1 MSKNSQLDRNAD
13 RVERAW
19 DLIWRPGEALEA
31 WALRMLHVIRHQ
43 VPLLS
48 AAFYAA
54 MEEKLLTP
62 IAVLGRPREKLL
74 PLAWGEG
81 PAGEAAQRQ
90 IPIYLRLDTQNSHPL
105 AIGALPEYALW
116 TLPCLYQHQ
125 TWGVL
130 ELLLYDEPTPAQQE
144 ALHDILPLLSAL
156 LSSAIQQHRINQL
169 LINLQNQN
177 ALLEAKIREASEA
190 RSELET
196 LNATLE
202 RRVEERTAELQKALQ
217 NLRATQEQ
225 LIFSEK
231 MAALGQLIAG
241 IAHEINSPLGAI
253 KGSAETLIET
263 LPNLLRL
270 LSSLQAQD
278 PQTISNLWSWIQNTL
293 LAKERPTL
301 TSREERALRKRFA
314 ASLEKAGLP
323 DPEIAAR
330 RLVEAGL
337 HQENDLD
344 PILSLLHIPETIDLI
359 YLLGQLRLQLENIL
373 LASQRTRKVVFAL
386 KSYVHTSGDRSTPVL
401 TDLPESIDTI
411 LTLYQNQLKQGVE
424 VETYYDPA
432 LPKLYLFADEI
443 GQVWTNIIQNAI
455 QAMNGQGRLRIEAQ
469 LNGDFIRVSFTDNG
483 PGIPPEILP
492 RIFEPFFTTKSR
504 GEGTGLGLDICRRI
518 VEKHHGRLE
527 VSSQP
532 GQTTFHVL
540 LPRLLAQNNWYHAQ
554 PAHSSA

>member
-1 MSKNSQLDRNAD
+1 MGPHLAAR
-13 RVERAW
+13 
-19 DLIWRPGEALEA
+19 EALEA

-217 NLRATQEQ
+217 NLRSTQEQ

-270 LSSLQAQD
+270 LSSLQARD

-293 LAKERPTL
+293 LAKERPIL

-314 ASLEKAGLP
+314 ANLEKVGLP
-323 DPEIAAR
+323 DAESAAR

-483 PGIPPEILP
+483 PGIPPEVLP

-540 LPRLLAQNNWYHAQ
+540 LPRLLAQSNWFHAQ

>member
-1 MSKNSQLDRNAD
+1 
-13 RVERAW
+13 
-19 DLIWRPGEALEA
+19 
-31 WALRMLHVIRHQ
+31 MLHVIRHQ

-217 NLRATQEQ
+217 NLRSTQEQ

-270 LSSLQAQD
+270 LSSLQARD

-314 ASLEKAGLP
+314 ASLEEAGLP
-323 DPEIAAR
+323 DAESAAR

-518 VEKHHGRLE
+518 VEKHHGRME

-540 LPRLLAQNNWYHAQ
+540 LPRLLDQSNWFHAQ
-554 PAHSSA
+554 PAHSST

>member
-217 NLRATQEQ
+217 NLRSTQEQ

-270 LSSLQAQD
+270 LSSLQARD

-293 LAKERPTL
+293 LAKERPIL

-314 ASLEKAGLP
+314 ARLEEAGLP
-323 DPEIAAR
+323 DAESAAR

-337 HQENDLD
+337 HQENDID

-518 VEKHHGRLE
+518 VEKHHGRIE

>member
-1 MSKNSQLDRNAD
+1 MSKNSQLDRNSD

-81 PAGEAAQRQ
+81 PTGEAAQRQ

-217 NLRATQEQ
+217 NLRSTQEQ

-270 LSSLQAQD
+270 LSSLQARD
-278 PQTISNLWSWIQNTL
+278 PQTISNIWSWIQNTL
-293 LAKERPTL
+293 LAKERPIL

-314 ASLEKAGLP
+314 ARLEEAGLP
-323 DPEIAAR
+323 DAESAAR

-401 TDLPESIDTI
+401 TDIPESIDTI

-483 PGIPPEILP
+483 PGIPPEILS

-518 VEKHHGRLE
+518 VEKHHGRIE

>member
-1 MSKNSQLDRNAD
+1 MSKNSQLDRNGD

-62 IAVLGRPREKLL
+62 IAVLGRPREKSL

-90 IPIYLRLDTQNSHPL
+90 IPIYLRLDAQNSHPL

-217 NLRATQEQ
+217 NLRSTQEQ

-270 LSSLQAQD
+270 LSSLQARD

-314 ASLEKAGLP
+314 ASLEEAGLP
-323 DPEIAAR
+323 DAESAAR

-401 TDLPESIDTI
+401 TDLSESIDTI

-540 LPRLLAQNNWYHAQ
+540 LPRLLAQSNWFHAQ
-554 PAHSSA
+554 PAHSST

>member
-1 MSKNSQLDRNAD
+1 MSKNSQLDRDGD
-13 RVERAW
+13 RAERAW

-217 NLRATQEQ
+217 NLRSTQEQ

-314 ASLEKAGLP
+314 ASLEEAGLP
-323 DPEIAAR
+323 DPESAAR

-469 LNGDFIRVSFTDNG
+469 LNGDFIQVSFTDNG

-518 VEKHHGRLE
+518 VEKHHGRME

-540 LPRLLAQNNWYHAQ
+540 LPRLLDQSNWFHAQ
-554 PAHSSA
+554 PAHSST

>member
-1 MSKNSQLDRNAD
+1 MSKNSQLDRDED

-217 NLRATQEQ
+217 NLRSTQEQ

-270 LSSLQAQD
+270 LSSLQARD

-314 ASLEKAGLP
+314 ASLEEAGLP
-323 DPEIAAR
+323 DAESAAR

-540 LPRLLAQNNWYHAQ
+540 LPRLLAQSNWFHAQ
-554 PAHSSA
+554 PAHSST

>member
-1 MSKNSQLDRNAD
+1 MSKNSQLDRDGD

-43 VPLLS
+43 APLLS

-144 ALHDILPLLSAL
+144 ALRDILPLLSAL

-217 NLRATQEQ
+217 NLRSTQEQ

-293 LAKERPTL
+293 LVKERPIL

-323 DPEIAAR
+323 DTESAAR

-386 KSYVHTSGDRSTPVL
+386 KSYIHTSGDRSTPVL

-469 LNGDFIRVSFTDNG
+469 LNGDFIQVSFTDNG

-518 VEKHHGRLE
+518 VEKHHGRME

>member
-1 MSKNSQLDRNAD
+1 MSKNSQLDRNGD

-217 NLRATQEQ
+217 NLRSTQEQ

-270 LSSLQAQD
+270 LSSLQARD

-314 ASLEKAGLP
+314 ASLEEAGLP
-323 DPEIAAR
+323 DAESAAR

>member
-1 MSKNSQLDRNAD
+1 MSKNSQLDRDGD

-217 NLRATQEQ
+217 NLRSTQEQ

-314 ASLEKAGLP
+314 ASLEEAGLP
-323 DPEIAAR
+323 DPESAAR

-386 KSYVHTSGDRSTPVL
+386 KSYIHTSGDRSTPVL

-483 PGIPPEILP
+483 PGIPPEILQ

-540 LPRLLAQNNWYHAQ
+540 LPRLLDQNNWYDAQ
-554 PAHSSA
+554 PPHSST

>member
-144 ALHDILPLLSAL
+144 ALRDILPLLSAL

-217 NLRATQEQ
+217 NLRSTQEQ

-314 ASLEKAGLP
+314 ASLEEAGLP
-323 DPEIAAR
+323 DPESAAR

-540 LPRLLAQNNWYHAQ
+540 LPRLLAQSNWFHAQ

>member
-217 NLRATQEQ
+217 NLRSTQEQ

-293 LAKERPTL
+293 LVKERPIL

-314 ASLEKAGLP
+314 ASLEEAGLP
-323 DPEIAAR
+323 DPESAAR

-337 HQENDLD
+337 HQKNDLD

-483 PGIPPEILP
+483 PGIPPEILQ

-518 VEKHHGRLE
+518 VEKHHGRME

-540 LPRLLAQNNWYHAQ
+540 LPRLLDQSNWFHAQ
-554 PAHSSA
+554 PAHSST

>member
-1 MSKNSQLDRNAD
+1 MSKNSQLDRNGD

-31 WALRMLHVIRHQ
+31 WALRMLHVTRHQ

-217 NLRATQEQ
+217 NLRSTQEQ

-278 PQTISNLWSWIQNTL
+278 PQTISNLWSWIQNML
-293 LAKERPTL
+293 LAKERPIL

-314 ASLEKAGLP
+314 ASLEEAGLP
-323 DPEIAAR
+323 DPESAAR

-337 HQENDLD
+337 HQKNDLD

-518 VEKHHGRLE
+518 VEKHHGRME

-540 LPRLLAQNNWYHAQ
+540 LPRLLDQSNWFHAQ
-554 PAHSSA
+554 PAHSST

>member
-90 IPIYLRLDTQNSHPL
+90 IPIYLRLDTQNAHPL

-217 NLRATQEQ
+217 NLRSTQEQ

-323 DPEIAAR
+323 DTESAAR

-518 VEKHHGRLE
+518 VEKHHGRME

-540 LPRLLAQNNWYHAQ
+540 LPRLLAQSNWFHAQ

>member
-217 NLRATQEQ
+217 NLRSTQEQ

-270 LSSLQAQD
+270 LSSLQARD

-293 LAKERPTL
+293 LAKERPIL

-323 DPEIAAR
+323 DAESAAR

-518 VEKHHGRLE
+518 VEKHHGRIE

-540 LPRLLAQNNWYHAQ
+540 LPRLLAQSNWFHAQ

>member
-1 MSKNSQLDRNAD
+1 MSKNSQLDRDED

-62 IAVLGRPREKLL
+62 IAVLGRPREKLP

-177 ALLEAKIREASEA
+177 TLLEAKIREASEA

-217 NLRATQEQ
+217 NLRSTQEQ

-263 LPNLLRL
+263 LPHLLRL
-270 LSSLQAQD
+270 LSSLQARD

-314 ASLEKAGLP
+314 ARLEEAGLP
-323 DPEIAAR
+323 DAESAAR

-540 LPRLLAQNNWYHAQ
+540 LPRLLAQNNWYHVQ

>member
-62 IAVLGRPREKLL
+62 IAVLGRPCEKLL

-90 IPIYLRLDTQNSHPL
+90 IPIYLRLNTQNSHPL

-217 NLRATQEQ
+217 NLRSTQEQ

-270 LSSLQAQD
+270 LSSLQARD

-293 LAKERPTL
+293 LAKERPIL

-323 DPEIAAR
+323 DAESAAR

-337 HQENDLD
+337 HQENELD

-401 TDLPESIDTI
+401 TDIPESIDTI

-518 VEKHHGRLE
+518 VEKHHGRIE

>member
-1 MSKNSQLDRNAD
+1 MSKNSQLDRDGD

-217 NLRATQEQ
+217 NLRSTQEQ

-278 PQTISNLWSWIQNTL
+278 PQTISNLWSWIQNML
-293 LAKERPTL
+293 LAKERPIL
-301 TSREERALRKRFA
+301 TSREERALRKRLA
-314 ASLEKAGLP
+314 ASLEEAGLP
-323 DPEIAAR
+323 DPESAAR

-483 PGIPPEILP
+483 PGIPPEILQ

-540 LPRLLAQNNWYHAQ
+540 LPHLLAQNNWYHAQ

>member
-1 MSKNSQLDRNAD
+1 MSKNSQLDRNGD

-62 IAVLGRPREKLL
+62 IAVLGRPREKLP

-217 NLRATQEQ
+217 NLRSTQEQ

-270 LSSLQAQD
+270 LSSLQARD
-278 PQTISNLWSWIQNTL
+278 PQTISNLWSWIRNTL

-314 ASLEKAGLP
+314 ASLEEAGLP
-323 DPEIAAR
+323 DAESSAR

-337 HQENDLD
+337 HQENDLN

>member
-217 NLRATQEQ
+217 NLRSTQEQ

-278 PQTISNLWSWIQNTL
+278 PQTISNLWSWIQNML
-293 LAKERPTL
+293 LAKERPIL

-314 ASLEKAGLP
+314 ASLEEAGLP
-323 DPEIAAR
+323 DPESAAR

-337 HQENDLD
+337 HQKNDLD

-518 VEKHHGRLE
+518 VEKHHGRME

-540 LPRLLAQNNWYHAQ
+540 LPRLLDQSNWFHAQ
-554 PAHSSA
+554 PAHSST

>member
-1 MSKNSQLDRNAD
+1 MSKNSQLDRNGD

-81 PAGEAAQRQ
+81 PTGEAAQRQ

-217 NLRATQEQ
+217 NLRSTQEQ

-270 LSSLQAQD
+270 LSSLQARD
-278 PQTISNLWSWIQNTL
+278 PQIISTLWSWIQNTL
-293 LAKERPTL
+293 LAKERPIL

-314 ASLEKAGLP
+314 ARLEEAGLP
-323 DPEIAAR
+323 DAESAAR

-337 HQENDLD
+337 HQENDID

-518 VEKHHGRLE
+518 VEKHHGRIE

>member
-217 NLRATQEQ
+217 NLRSTQEQ

-270 LSSLQAQD
+270 LSSLQARD
-278 PQTISNLWSWIQNTL
+278 PQIISTLWSWIQNTL
-293 LAKERPTL
+293 LAKERPIL

-314 ASLEKAGLP
+314 ARLEEAGLP
-323 DPEIAAR
+323 DAESAAR

-337 HQENDLD
+337 HQENDID

-518 VEKHHGRLE
+518 VEKHYGRIE

>member
-31 WALRMLHVIRHQ
+31 WGLRMLHVIRHQ

-48 AAFYAA
+48 AAFYAV

-217 NLRATQEQ
+217 NLRSTQEQ

-314 ASLEKAGLP
+314 ASLEEAGLP
-323 DPEIAAR
+323 DPESAAR

-337 HQENDLD
+337 HQENDLA

-386 KSYVHTSGDRSTPVL
+386 KSYVHTSGDRSTPTL
-401 TDLPESIDTI
+401 TDLPESIETI
-411 LTLYQNQLKQGVE
+411 LTLYQNQLKQGIE
-424 VETYYDPA
+424 VETFFEA
-432 LPKLYLFADEI
+432 GVPKLYLFADEI
-443 GQVWTNIIQNAI
+443 GQVWTNILQNAI
-455 QAMNGQGRLRIEAQ
+455 QAMGGRGKLRVEAQ
-469 LNGDFIRVSFTDNG
+469 NEGAYVRVSFTDNG

-492 RIFEPFFTTKSR
+492 RIFDPFFTTKPR

-518 VEKHHGRLE
+518 VEKHHGRIE
-527 VSSQP
+527 VTSQP
-532 GQTTFHVL
+532 GQTTFHVF
-540 LPRLLAQNNWYHAQ
+540 LPRFLENSNWFHAHT
-554 PAHSSA
+554 AHTGS

>member
-217 NLRATQEQ
+217 NLRSTQEQ

-323 DPEIAAR
+323 DTESAAR

-518 VEKHHGRLE
+518 VEKHHGRME

>member
-1 MSKNSQLDRNAD
+1 MSGISTLYEKAD
-13 RVERAW
+13 RVGGAW
-19 DLIWRPGEALEA
+19 DLIWQPGEALEA
-31 WALRMLHVIRHQ
+31 WALRMLHVIRRQ
-43 VPLLS
+43 MPLLS
-48 AAFYAA
+48 AGFYAA
-54 MEEKLLTP
+54 LEEKVLTP
-62 IAVLGRPREKLL
+62 IAVLGRPREGLL
-74 PLAWGEG
+74 PIAWGEG

-90 IPIYLRLDTQNSHPL
+90 APIYLRLDTQNLHPL
-105 AIGALPEYALW
+105 AIGTLPEYALW
-116 TLPCLYQHQ
+116 ILPCLYQDQ
-125 TWGVL
+125 PWGVL
-130 ELLLYDEPTPAQQE
+130 ELLLYDEPTPAQQK

-156 LSSAIQQHRINQL
+156 LSSAIQQHRINRL
-169 LINLQNQN
+169 LLNLQHQN
-177 ALLEAKIREASEA
+177 ALLEEKIREASEA

-196 LNATLE
+196 LNTTLE

-270 LSSLQAQD
+270 LSSLQAQE
-278 PQTISNLWSWIQNTL
+278 PQTISTLWSWIQNTL
-293 LAKERPTL
+293 LAKERPIL

-314 ASLEKAGLP
+314 ARLEEAGLP
-323 DPEIAAR
+323 DAESTAR

-337 HQENDLD
+337 YQENDLD
-344 PILSLLHIPETIDLI
+344 PIRSLLHIPETIDLI

-424 VETYYDPA
+424 VETYYDSS
-432 LPKLYLFADEI
+432 LPKLHLFADEI

-469 LNGDFIRVSFTDNG
+469 IDGDFIRVSFTDNG

-492 RIFEPFFTTKSR
+492 RIFDPFFTTKSR

-540 LPRLLAQNNWYHAQ
+540 LPRLLAQSDWFHA
-554 PAHSSA
+554 

>member
-217 NLRATQEQ
+217 NLRSTQEQ

-270 LSSLQAQD
+270 LSSLQARD
-278 PQTISNLWSWIQNTL
+278 PQIISTLWSWIQNTL
-293 LAKERPTL
+293 LAKERPIL

-314 ASLEKAGLP
+314 ARLEEAGLP
-323 DPEIAAR
+323 DAESAAR

-337 HQENDLD
+337 HQENDID

-518 VEKHHGRLE
+518 VEKHHGRIE

>member
-1 MSKNSQLDRNAD
+1 MSKNSQLDRDED

-90 IPIYLRLDTQNSHPL
+90 IPIHLRLDTQNSHPL

-202 RRVEERTAELQKALQ
+202 RRVEERTAELQKTLQ
-217 NLRATQEQ
+217 NLRSTQEQ

-270 LSSLQAQD
+270 LSSLQARD

-314 ASLEKAGLP
+314 ASLEEAGLP
-323 DPEIAAR
+323 DAESAAR

-401 TDLPESIDTI
+401 TDLSESIDTI

-554 PAHSSA
+554 PAHSST

>member
-1 MSKNSQLDRNAD
+1 MSKNSQLDRDGD

-31 WALRMLHVIRHQ
+31 WALRMLHVTRHQ

-217 NLRATQEQ
+217 NLRSTQEQ

-278 PQTISNLWSWIQNTL
+278 PQTISNLWSWIQNML

-314 ASLEKAGLP
+314 ASLEEAGLP
-323 DPEIAAR
+323 DPESAAR

-337 HQENDLD
+337 HQKNDLD

-483 PGIPPEILP
+483 PGIPPEILQ

-540 LPRLLAQNNWYHAQ
+540 LPRLLDQNNWYDAQ
-554 PAHSSA
+554 PPHSST